1 MRQITLILTGLL
13 LFTPRASAQS
23 PQPAAC
29 NLLTAA
35 EIKAAVG
42 INVGKMAINPKMN
55 AAAGV
60 LCDFEFPDAGA
71 GGIAVRQLRPGETP
85 EKVMAELGQQK
96 IKTANAPGIGVPS
109 FFAYP
114 GYGMVQLNSF
124 KGTTHLMLQLMVF
137 AKPQEAVQAAA
148 EKLMRSALARVK

>member
-1 MRQITLILTGLL
+1 MRQITLILSGLL
-13 LFTPRASAQS
+13 LFAPWASAQS
-23 PQPAAC
+23 SLPDAC
-29 NLLTAA
+29 SLLTAA

-42 INVGKMAINPKMN
+42 MDVGKMAINPKMN

-96 IKTANAPGIGVPS
+96 IKTADAPGIGVPS

>member
-1 MRQITLILTGLL
+1 MRQITLILSGLL
-13 LFTPRASAQS
+13 LFAPKASAQS
-23 PQPAAC
+23 SLPDAC
-29 NLLTAA
+29 SLLTAA

-96 IKTANAPGIGVPS
+96 IKTADAQGIGVPS

>member
-1 MRQITLILTGLL
+1 MRQITLILSGLL
-13 LFTPRASAQS
+13 LFAPRASAQS
-23 PQPAAC
+23 SLPDAC
-29 NLLTAA
+29 SLLTAA

-42 INVGKMAINPKMN
+42 IDVGTMAINPKMN
-55 AAAGV
+55 PAAGV

-71 GGIAVRQLRPGETP
+71 GGIAIRQLRPGETP

-96 IKTANAPGIGVPS
+96 IKTADAPGIGVPS

>member
-13 LFTPRASAQS
+13 LFAPRASAQS
-23 PQPAAC
+23 PQPDAC
-29 NLLTAA
+29 SLLTAA

-42 INVGKMAINPKMN
+42 IDVGTMAINPKMN
-55 AAAGV
+55 PAAGV

-96 IKTANAPGIGVPS
+96 IKTADAPGIGVPS

>member
-96 IKTANAPGIGVPS
+96 IKTADAPGIGVPS

>member
-1 MRQITLILTGLL
+1 MRRITLILTGLL

-96 IKTANAPGIGVPS
+96 IKTADAPGIGVPS

>member
-1 MRQITLILTGLL
+1 MRQITLILSGLL
-13 LFTPRASAQS
+13 LFAPMASAQS
-23 PQPAAC
+23 PQPDAC
-29 NLLTAA
+29 SLLTAA

-42 INVGKMAINPKMN
+42 IDIGKMAINPKMN
-55 AAAGV
+55 PAAGV

-96 IKTANAPGIGVPS
+96 IKTADAPGIGVPS

>member
-1 MRQITLILTGLL
+1 MRPIILVLSSLL
-13 LFTPRASAQS
+13 VSVSMAAAQS
-23 PQPAAC
+23 SQPDAC
-29 NLLTAA
+29 SLLTPA

-42 INVGKMAINPKMN
+42 IDVARMAVNPKMN
-55 AAAGV
+55 PAAGV
-60 LCDFEFPDAGA
+60 LCDFEFPNAGA
-71 GGIAVRQLRPGETP
+71 GGIAIRQLRAGETS

-96 IKTANAPGIGVPS
+96 IKTADAPGIGAPS

-137 AKPQEAVQAAA
+137 AKPQDAVQAAA
-148 EKLMRSALARVK
+148 VKLMRSALARVK